1 MALVFFMVAIRNKSF
16 DPTHSGSMKSVFVLT
31 TVLVIT
37 ALAVVYTKY
46 RVRMLFAETQRLEQV
61 LNAAD
66 EEWGRLQLEQNTW
79 AEHSRIEK
87 LARTRLGMVLPAR
100 ETVIY
105 IRP

>member
-1 MALVFFMVAIRNKSF
+1 MRSL
-16 DPTHSGSMKSVFVLT
+16 FVLIVVA
-31 TVLVIT
+31 VLS

-61 LNAAD
+61 LNVAD

-87 LARTRLGMVLPAR
+87 LARTRLGMILPVR
-100 ETVIY
+100 EAVIY